1 MAQARPRSAV
11 LLAATL
17 LVAAHAGSAH
27 AGTVSGSI
35 KQPAGGAG
43 RPPVRSKGFL
53 DRREN
58 PLVPAKPVNPMP
70 YLVVV
75 LETEGLELP
84 TPPTVPWDLLGE
96 SFARPL
102 LPMLAGGEVLI
113 KNKGK
118 RSPTLYVDGQP
129 DTLAQTPLNPR
140 GERAFKVGTATA
152 AAPALLQV
160 RDQDTPYLTGTVL
173 VLATPYFA
181 VPDDAGKFSI
191 PDVKEGTYTVKIWYR
206 DAWLDGFDGKTLEVK
221 GSKAEL
227 ALEIPAGF
235 KTKTAK

>member
-1 MAQARPRSAV
+1 MAQARPASAV
-11 LLAATL
+11 LLAAAL
-17 LVAAHAGSAH
+17 VLVAAPVH

-70 YLVVV
+70 YLVIV
-75 LETEGLELP
+75 LEAEGVELP
-84 TPPTVPWDLLGE
+84 TPPTVAWELLGE

-118 RSPTLYVDGQP
+118 RSPTLYVEGQP
-129 DTLAQTPLNPR
+129 DTLAKTPLNPR

-160 RDQDTPYLTGTVL
+160 RDQDTPYLTGSVL

-191 PDVKEGTYTVKIWYR
+191 PDVKDGTYTVKIWYR

-227 ALEIPAGF
+227 ALEIPSGF